1 MAISKIIE
9 MIFKVRGA
17 GKAAQQTKKVDKS
30 LVSLGKSAMK
40 LGGTFFAAR
49 GIISGLSK
57 VITLSSKMEGLRR
70 GFNNLTKS
78 AGFSAQVF
86 SKLQKAT
93 DGTMSSMDLMQQ
105 ANNAMLLGI
114 FESEDQMAK
123 MFDTA
128 QRLAQALGKDAAFG
142 IESLVT
148 GMGRQSKLML
158 DNLGIMVKAEDA
170 YKRHADGLGTTV
182 AGLTDAQK
190 KQAFVNEAM
199 KEANKLVKN
208 LGAEQLTTADT
219 INQMKTAVSD
229 AGASLGSLLAPTI
242 ITVAEGLKSA
252 AEWAR
257 RFFDRI
263 RPRTIQD
270 AIKGMQELGMA
281 TEKIAKLQK
290 LQLIQEVAELGKEM
304 RLMGINASDSAE
316 ITKQLEVATKDL
328 ESQYGTLIVK
338 MEAATSAEYKNTMG
352 SQRGW
357 ARKRELE
364 RREITRT
371 ENLIKETLAEVEN
384 LQAKLN
390 LIRAYE
396 LAEEHL
402 ESFNKTQEE
411 AFQRSLEVTGAYI
424 SQTLTLRKLPEGYKD
439 LVAAIDEVIGKTKKL
454 GAVEQEVYATTIA
467 GVVSMIKAKLAQAA
481 ASAVAAEMGKGL
493 VGLITGTAAAI
504 GVTALWDQFVTPNLT
519 GFTGQ
524 TPTVN
529 NHFHIA
535 GVDDSYV
542 RNQLLPAMRRVQS
555 YD

>member
-57 VITLSSKMEGLRR
+57 VITLSSKMEGVRR

-93 DGTMSSMDLMQQ
+93 DGTMNSMDLMKQ

-328 ESQYGTLIVK
+328 ESQYGTLVVK
-338 MEAATSAEYKNTMG
+338 MKAAEKAEHKNTI
-352 SQRGW
+352 SFDRRRRTL
-357 ARKRELE
+357 AKREV
-364 RREITRT
+364 TRT
-371 ENLIKETLAEVEN
+371 ENLIKETLAEMEN
-384 LQAKLN
+384 LQAKHN

-402 ESFNKTQEE
+402 ESFNTTQEE

-439 LVAAIDEVIGKTKKL
+439 LVAAIDEVIAKTKKL

-555 YD
+555 YG

>member
-1 MAISKIIE
+1 
-9 MIFKVRGA
+9 
-17 GKAAQQTKKVDKS
+17 
-30 LVSLGKSAMK
+30 MK

-57 VITLSSKMEGLRR
+57 VITLSSKMEGVRR

-93 DGTMSSMDLMQQ
+93 DGTMNSMDLMKQ

-257 RFFDRI
+257 RFFDHI

-338 MEAATSAEYKNTMG
+338 MKAAEEAEHKNTI
-352 SQRGW
+352 SFDRRRRTL
-357 ARKRELE
+357 AKREV
-364 RREITRT
+364 TRT
-371 ENLIKETLAEVEN
+371 ENLIKETLAEMEN
-384 LQAKLN
+384 LQAKHN

-402 ESFNKTQEE
+402 ESFNTTQEE

-504 GVTALWDQFVTPNLT
+504 GVTALWDQFVTPSLA

-555 YD
+555 YG